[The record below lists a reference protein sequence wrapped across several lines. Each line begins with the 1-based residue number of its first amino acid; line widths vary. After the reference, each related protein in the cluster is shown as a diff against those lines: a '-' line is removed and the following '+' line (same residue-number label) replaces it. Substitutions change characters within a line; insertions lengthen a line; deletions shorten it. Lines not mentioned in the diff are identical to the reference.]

1 MAVFPARPDNRPSLP
16 RIGYRIGSYSAIRGD
31 LMHRLNAT
39 PELAH
44 WTHREPDDPGIA
56 LLEVGAVL
64 GDILTFYQ
72 EVYANEAY
80 LRTAQW
86 RSSVAELVRI
96 VGYRLAPGLGGTGT
110 FAFELRPGAPVTV
123 PAGFSL
129 QVELE
134 GATTQAAFETQSEL
148 VAHPDLGRFNLY
160 RPLVEPKVRKGARE
174 LWLQADDAAAVEPDD
189 RLLVGVPAL
198 GAADRLTSTQVVV
211 VDSVSTLHG
220 ATVVQIQ
227 GALQSDLPADAVAYR
242 LGRSFRH
249 FGHSSP
255 PQEVS
260 VGSGGTADAEDV
272 DYCRS
277 LTSTTSIG
285 SGSLRATD
293 LPLDSAIDDFAA
305 GREVIVSYVG
315 GCALDSF
322 DFSWGGLTYQMS
334 SKQAIGIVGT
344 GYLAGTFISAETFF
358 LDLGPPVVDTVV
370 RTVTRVD
377 ASSLRFGSLSG
388 PSTVLGLDRSL
399 DPAAKTGAD
408 VRTFSIHEVTSS
420 RMEVHAKPRDRDAA
434 TGRDLYFEGPAETA
448 ALLAGRRIVLAPP
461 GGEAVAT
468 VAAAVAVGDSGV
480 SGLDGL
486 HKVTLATDV
495 AYADFPQEGGDAATV
510 VLGNVVDADEGKTEL
525 EVAIGSG
532 DARSAFQTFKLPKAP
547 LTYHQAP
554 SQTPPQAP
562 GLEVAV
568 AGRTWTRVDSL
579 FAQGP
584 AAEVYIVRE
593 DGDGNSWVQ
602 FGDGGDFGAR
612 LPSGVDNVVATA
624 RTGSGSH
631 GPLKENTTVL
641 PARLD
646 RLQAVQLPGVVSGG
660 AEPET
665 PDVARAAAPG
675 RVLGLGRLVGLGDFE
690 TEALAIPGVALATA
704 AWGLVDGVPTVTV
717 TVLMESGR
725 EQEHAAVA
733 AALRTAARER
743 GADRFEIDVRQ
754 GRFRDVRLRA
764 DVAVIAGYDGD
775 AVLAAVRAALD
786 DLFGV
791 PSRSFGGDEHLTR
804 VAGVIQRVTGV
815 AWARV
820 AGSDKALQCPAE
832 RVLRLAEA
840 QLTAVTG
847 ATS

>member
-1 MAVFPARPDNRPSLP
+1 MAAFPARPDNRPSLP
-16 RIGYRIGSYSAIRGD
+16 RIGYRIGSYSAIRED
-31 LMHRLNAT
+31 LIHRLNAT

-56 LLEVGAVL
+56 VLEVGAVL

-72 EVYANEAY
+72 ELYANEAY

-86 RSSVAELVRI
+86 RASVAELVRI

-110 FAFELRPGAPVTV
+110 FAFELRPGTPVTV

-134 GATTQAAFETQSEL
+134 GTTSQAVFETQAEL
-148 VAHPDLGRFNLY
+148 VAQPELSRFNLY
-160 RPLVEPKVRKGARE
+160 RPLVEPTLRKGASE
-174 LWLQADDAAAVEPDD
+174 LWLRADDAAAVEADD
-189 RLLVGVPAL
+189 RLLVGVPGS
-198 GAADRLTSTQVVV
+198 GAGDRLTTTQIVV

-220 ATVVQIQ
+220 ATIVQIQ
-227 GALQSDLPADAVAYR
+227 GALQSDLPAGAVAYR

-249 FGHSSP
+249 FGHSAP
-255 PQEVS
+255 AQEVTVDS
-260 VGSGGTADAEDV
+260 DGAAHAEPV

-277 LTSTTSIG
+277 LTARTTIG
-285 SGSLRATD
+285 SGSLGATD
-293 LPLDSAIDDFAA
+293 LPLDSAVDDFAA
-305 GREVIVSYVG
+305 GREVVVSYVG
-315 GCALDSF
+315 GCAVDSVKF
-322 DFSWGGLTYQMS
+322 AWGSATYEIMVSQT
-334 SKQAIGIVGT
+334 IGIGGT
-344 GYLAGTFISAETFF
+344 GYLAEKFVGSEKLFV
-358 LDLGPPVVDTVV
+358 DPGPPVVDTVV
-370 RTVTRVD
+370 RTVARVD

-388 PSTVLGLDRSL
+388 PSTVLGLDGSL
-399 DPAAKTGAD
+399 DPAAKAGAD

-420 RMEVHAKPRDRDAA
+420 RMEVHAKPRDCDPVS
-434 TGRDLYFEGPAETA
+434 GRDLYFEGPAGTA
-448 ALLAGRRIVLAPP
+448 ALLAGRRIMLVPP
-461 GGEAVAT
+461 GGEAVTT
-468 VAAAVAVGDSGV
+468 VAAAVAVGDAGV

-486 HKVTLATDV
+486 HKVTLAADV
-495 AYADFPQEGGDAATV
+495 AYAGFPQEGGDAATA
-510 VLGNVVDADEGKTEL
+510 VLGNVADADEGKTD
-525 EVAIGSG
+525 VDVPIGSG
-532 DARSAFQTFKLPKAP
+532 DARSAFQTFRLPKAP

-593 DGDGNSWVQ
+593 DGDGGSWVQ

-612 LPSGVDNVVATA
+612 LPSGVDNVVAKA

-646 RLQAVQLPGVVSGG
+646 RLQAVQLPAVVSGG

-675 RVLGLGRLVGLGDFE
+675 RVLGLGRLVGLSDFE

-704 AWGLVDGVPTVTV
+704 AWGLADGVPTVTV

-733 AALRTAARER
+733 TALRTAARER
-743 GADRFEIDVRQ
+743 GADRFELDVRQ
-754 GRFRDVRLRA
+754 GRFRDVRVRA
-764 DVAVIAGYDGD
+764 DVAVIPGYDAA

-786 DLFGV
+786 DLFSV
-791 PSRSFGGDEHLTR
+791 RRRRFGEAEHLTR
-804 VAGVIQRVTGV
+804 VAGVIQEVSGV

-820 AGSDKALQCPAE
+820 AGADKALQCPPE
-832 RVLRLAEA
+832 RVLRLADA